1 MRILKNYAEQTKEQL
16 QAELIK
22 AQARI
27 AELEANNQASND
39 SKFRNI
45 IDASPVPY
53 ALNDDDQ
60 NITYLNPAF
69 IETFGYDLDDI
80 PTLADWWPR
89 AYPDL
94 DYQQWVA
101 RTWQMHL
108 DKSKQT
114 NTVFET
120 LELSIHCKDGSQ
132 RTVLASAAPL
142 SESYAGNHL
151 VILYDITERKKI
163 EIALHEQEKEL
174 IEIID
179 HLPSMIFLKEAKNL
193 RYVRFNTAGEKL
205 TGITRDE
212 ILAKNDYDFF
222 PKEQADF
229 FTEHDRIVLA
239 SGELED
245 IPDEPIETPQGTR
258 SLHTRKVAIN
268 DLEGNPK
275 YLLGISDDITEQKE
289 AEAERVSLQHEL
301 QQVYKMESLGHL
313 TGGIAHDFN
322 NLLGIMSGFTELC
335 LELGDT
341 MSWEKLSGYLHQ
353 VQDAGE
359 RATSL
364 VSQMLAFSR
373 NDQID
378 NQVMALAPIVEKD
391 IKLLRAT
398 LPSTLQ
404 IDLTID
410 DNLPAVMINPTTLS
424 QVLMN
429 LAINARDAMNGV
441 GRLDICL
448 NWVKNINAKSFI
460 THRPIKGDWVELA
473 VSDNGSGIDP
483 AIINDIFTPFY
494 TSKEIGKGTGMGL
507 SVIYGIIKSCNGHIL
522 VESEVDKGSTFRM
535 LFPPISEEHEK
546 ISDTNSSSK
555 PQITGQRQEIL
566 IVDDEQSLALLIG
579 EVVSGYGYQKTIVTD
594 SLEAIKIFKEEP
606 GRFSI
611 VITDQTMPELTG
623 MDLIAQLRKIN
634 PELPAILCSGYS
646 DKVDA
651 KESESQN
658 ISYFQKPVDTKCL
671 ILKIDELLNKN

>member
-1 MRILKNYAEQTKEQL
+1 MNNTDQTKEQL
-16 QAELIK
+16 RADLTK
-22 AQARI
+22 AQLQI
-27 AELEANNQASND
+27 SELEANNQAFND

-53 ALNDDDQ
+53 ALNDEEQ

-69 IETFGYDLDDI
+69 IATFGYDLDDI
-80 PTLADWWPR
+80 PTLAEWWPR
-89 AYPDL
+89 AYPDS

-101 RTWQMHL
+101 STWQIHL

-114 NTVFET
+114 NTVFEPI
-120 LELSIHCKDGSQ
+120 ELSIHCKDGSQ
-132 RTVLASAAPL
+132 CTVLASAASL
-142 SESYAGNHL
+142 SESYTGNHL

-163 EIALHEQEKEL
+163 EIALYEQEKEL

-179 HLPSMIFLKEAKNL
+179 HLPSIIFLKEAKDL
-193 RYVRFNTAGEKL
+193 RYVRFNAAGEKQI
-205 TGITRDE
+205 GITRDE
-212 ILAKNDYDFF
+212 IIAKNDYDFF

-229 FTEHDRIVLA
+229 FTEHDRKVLA

-245 IPDEPIETPQGTR
+245 IPDEPVDTPQGTR
-258 SLHTRKVAIN
+258 SMHTRKVAIN
-268 DLEGNPK
+268 DIDGNPK
-275 YLLGISDDITEQKE
+275 YLLGISDDITKQKE
-289 AEAERVSLQHEL
+289 AEAERVRLQHEL
-301 QQVYKMESLGHL
+301 QQVHKMESLGHL

-322 NLLGIMSGFTELC
+322 NLLGIMSGFTELS
-335 LELGDT
+335 LQLGET

-359 RATSL
+359 RAANL

-398 LPSTLQ
+398 LPSTIKIELS
-404 IDLTID
+404 ID
-410 DNLPAVMINPTTLS
+410 DNLPAVMTNPTTMN
-424 QVLMN
+424 QVLLN
-429 LAINARDAMNGV
+429 LAINARDAMNGA

-448 NWVKNINAKSFI
+448 SHVKNINEKSFI

-494 TSKEIGKGTGMGL
+494 TSKTIGKGTGMGL

-522 VESEVDKGSTFRM
+522 VESEMDKGSTFRM
-535 LFPPISEEHEK
+535 LFPPITEKHEK
-546 ISDTNSSSK
+546 ISDANSSSK
-555 PQITGQRQEIL
+555 PQFTGQEKEIL
-566 IVDDEQSLALLIG
+566 IVDDEKSLALLIG

-594 SLEAIKIFKEEP
+594 STEALEIFKEEP
-606 GRFSI
+606 DRFSI

-623 MDLIAQLRKIN
+623 IDLIAKLRKIKPN
-634 PELPAILCSGYS
+634 LPAILCSGYS

-651 KESESQN
+651 KEAESQN
-658 ISYFQKPVDTKCL
+658 INYFQKPVDTKRL
-671 ILKIDELLNKN
+671 ILKIDELLNKH